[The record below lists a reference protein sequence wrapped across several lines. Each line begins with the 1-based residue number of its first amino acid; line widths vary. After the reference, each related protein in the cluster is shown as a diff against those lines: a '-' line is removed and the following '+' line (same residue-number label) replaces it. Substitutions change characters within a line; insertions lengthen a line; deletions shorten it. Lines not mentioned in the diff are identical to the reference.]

1 MSTSTSTSN
10 SPLFLQNTLSRSR
23 EELIPREPGVVSLY
37 VCGVTPYDAL
47 HIGHARAFMA
57 YDVLRRVLESHGL
70 RVQHIQNVTDV
81 EDKIINRA
89 RESGEEPL
97 VLAKRFSDE
106 ALEDTR
112 ALNILPA
119 HEYPRVSENMVP
131 ILDLIQGLE
140 RKGFAYAK
148 GGDVYFDVSKDLDYG
163 KLSGQKPEE
172 LEAGARVETGEIKD
186 DPLDFALWKSA
197 KAGEPS
203 WNSPYGNGRPGWHI
217 ECSAMALNIL
227 GPGFDI
233 HGGARELVFP
243 HHENEVAQSESYL
256 GEGQSFAKIWWHCGE
271 LRVEGRKMSKSLGN
285 FLTVR
290 DALKL
295 ADANVWRLL
304 FLMTHPRS
312 PLDYSSKKLEE
323 TKSAWTRLQNA
334 LLEQKTGEIEYS
346 NDQATANFVAQFE
359 AALSDDLN
367 TPEAIAAVFDA
378 VGEWNRTQNAQ
389 VAQAARAALET
400 LGFIFQATE
409 IGDALTPQL
418 LGVLIQVRNDARER
432 RDWKTSD
439 QIRDQLKALNVVLE
453 DTTDGTKWKIER
465 AN

>member
-1 MSTSTSTSN
+1 
-10 SPLFLQNTLSRSR
+10 
-23 EELIPREPGVVSLY
+23 
-37 VCGVTPYDAL
+37 
-47 HIGHARAFMA
+47 MA
-57 YDVLRRVLESHGL
+57 YDILRRVLESRGL
-70 RVQHIQNVTDV
+70 QVQHIQNVTDV
-81 EDKIINRA
+81 EDKIFNRA
-89 RESGEEPL
+89 RENGEEPL

-119 HEYPRVSENMVP
+119 HQYPRVSENIVP
-131 ILDLIQGLE
+131 IIDLIRGLE
-140 RKGFAYAK
+140 DKGFAYAK

-163 KLSGQKPEE
+163 KLSGQKLEE
-172 LEAGARVETGEIKD
+172 LEAGARVETGEIKE

-203 WNSPYGNGRPGWHI
+203 WNSPYGDGRPGWHI

-243 HHENEVAQSESYL
+243 HHENEVAQSESFL
-256 GEGQSFAKIWWHCGE
+256 GEGQTFAKIWWHCGE

-312 PLDYSSKKLEE
+312 PLDYSPKKLEE
-323 TKSAWTRLQNA
+323 SKSAWTRLENA
-334 LLEQKTGEIEYS
+334 LLPHDLSNIEYS
-346 NDQATANFVAQFE
+346 NAHNSEAAQQFQAKFD

-367 TPEAIAAVFDA
+367 TPEALAAVFDA
-378 VGEWNRTQNAQ
+378 VGEWNRTQNVE
-389 VAQAARAALET
+389 VAQAARRALEV
-400 LGFIFQATE
+400 LGFVFQKAE
-409 IGDALTPQL
+409 IGDALTPKL
-418 LGVLIQVRNDARER
+418 LEVLIKVRNEARER

-439 QIRDQLKALNVVLE
+439 SVRDELKTLGVVLE
-453 DTTDGTKWKIER
+453 DTTEGTQWKIER
-465 AN
+465 GASV

>member
-1 MSTSTSTSN
+1 MS
-10 SPLFLQNTLSRSR
+10 RRR
-23 EELIPREPGVVSLY
+23 EELIPREPGIVSLY

-57 YDVLRRVLESHGL
+57 YDILRRTLESRGL

-81 EDKIINRA
+81 EDKIMARA

-97 VLAKRFSDE
+97 ILARRFSDE

-119 HEYPRVSENMVP
+119 HQYPRVSDNIVP
-131 ILDLIQGLE
+131 ILDLIRGLE
-140 RKGFAYAK
+140 QKGFAYAK
-148 GGDVYFDVSKDLDYG
+148 SGDVYFDVSKDLDYG
-163 KLSGQKPEE
+163 KLSGQKPED

-197 KAGEPS
+197 KTDELS
-203 WNSPYGNGRPGWHI
+203 WNSPYGMGRPGWHI
-217 ECSAMALNIL
+217 ECSAMALDIL

-243 HHENEVAQSESYL
+243 HHENEVAQSESFL
-256 GEGQSFAKIWWHCGE
+256 GEGQTFAKIWWHCGE

-312 PLDYSSKKLEE
+312 PLDYSSKKLQEAQ
-323 TKSAWTRLQNA
+323 SAWARLENA
-334 LLEQKTGEIEYS
+334 LLAQDSADIEYS
-346 NDQATANFVAQFE
+346 IGENAAAASFQNAFD

-367 TPEAIAAVFDA
+367 APEALAAVFDA
-378 VGEWNRTQNAQ
+378 VGEWNRAHNVA
-389 VAQAARAALET
+389 VAQLARRALET
-400 LGFIFQATE
+400 LGFTFLGRE
-409 IGDALTPQL
+409 VGDALTPQL
-418 LGVLIQVRNDARER
+418 LEVLIRVRNDARER

-439 QIRDQLKALNVVLE
+439 RVRDELKTLGVVLE
-453 DTTDGTKWKIER
+453 DTTDGTKWKLER
-465 AN
+465 HANAV